1 MLSRVLFIVMLNV
14 ILPSIVFYFF
24 LNVII
29 LSAVMLQVGMLN
41 VVMLNVVILSVLGP
55 IVVILNVSTPSRLQY
70 RAEPWLCQLVLGV
83 AKFSFISKNCFRKKI
98 VLKS

>member
-1 MLSRVLFIVMLNV
+1 MLNV
-14 ILPSIVFYFF
+14 IM
-24 LNVII
+24 

-55 IVVILNVSTPSRLQY
+55 IVVMSSVVRLNVSTPCRLQY

-83 AKFSFISKNCFRKKI
+83 AIFSFISKNCFRKKI